1 MATEVYP
8 LRTLSFYFLKTDL
21 PLVGVGAQS
30 ASCGKC
36 EDCKNGE
43 QNHCLNMTGAYGD
56 KYKDG
61 SGKSYGGY
69 STYSRHT
76 GNFVFNIPDG
86 LDSADAAPM
95 LCGGVTVYSPLKN
108 YGAGPGKKVS
118 LKASRKL

>member
-1 MATEVYP
+1 
-8 LRTLSFYFLKTDL
+8 
-21 PLVGVGAQS
+21 
-30 ASCGKC
+30 
-36 EDCKNGE
+36 
-43 QNHCLNMTGAYGD
+43 MTGAYGD

-69 STYSRHT
+69 STYSRHA

-118 LKASRKL
+118 LDDSRIS